1 MYVILRRTGRNQQ
14 RMRIESQL
22 SWIYSAKSW
31 EECKIS
37 HCPFLFNTRP
47 IHYWSFL
54 SQVQLVSPYLFCVLR
69 TWLSTIRLESP
80 KLWLDRNVCCT
91 WGTTNCCQPSEK
103 FSFFGS
109 GYLGKIVSFAP
120 LLGMPFSSMSSFTAR
135 NGYHVLAET
144 CQDIWKEFFKVALRP
159 EVAQIRSWYSEPD
172 RNSF

>member
-1 MYVILRRTGRNQQ
+1 MPNSDTYLGCTLKHTCRRAYVCDPEEDRQKPAKDENRESALLNLQCQVLRGMQNFTLPLSFQHQAHSLLILSLPGTAC
-14 RMRIESQL
+14 I
-22 SWIYSAKSW
+22 I
-31 EECKIS
+31 
-37 HCPFLFNTRP
+37 
-47 IHYWSFL
+47 
-54 SQVQLVSPYLFCVLR
+54 LFCVLR

-144 CQDIWKEFFKVALRP
+144 CQDI
-159 EVAQIRSWYSEPD
+159 
-172 RNSF
+172 